1 MEQFRLPKI
10 PMPDLTLPNAVQ
22 NVLSEADERLA
33 HRPKLRQLFR
43 NCFPN
48 TLETT
53 TKRMPDS
60 TTFVITGDI
69 PAMWLRDSVEQVIQ
83 YVPLAKEDAELQR
96 IIEGLIKRHMAM
108 ILIDPYANAFNETA
122 NDWHWNTTD
131 ETDMGPWVW
140 ERKFEL
146 DSICFSFRLAYTY
159 WNETKHTAIFD
170 TDFKR
175 AMRATI
181 DLWKTEQRHFEQ
193 SPYRFNRDNG
203 IPVDSMRNKGLG
215 MPVNYTG
222 MIWSGFR
229 PSDDACDFHY
239 SIPSNMFAVVT
250 LRQMREI
257 AEWVFRD
264 MAMVKELRELEQEV
278 EHGIQLYGIV
288 RHPEFGPIY
297 AYETDGYGNHCLMD
311 DAGTPGLMSIPYIG
325 YTSNDDPIYLN
336 TRRFAL
342 SKENPFYYEGK
353 KAKGI
358 GSPHTPPGYIWHM
371 ALSMQGLTAVSD
383 EEKLAM
389 IELLEATDADTGFM
403 HEGFHSDD
411 PTVFTRKW
419 FAWSNSLFSQLVY
432 RAMKDGLL
440 DEK

>member
-10 PMPDLTLPNAVQ
+10 DMPDLPLPQSVQAV
-22 NVLSEADERLA
+22 LAEAETRLA
-33 HRPKLRQLFR
+33 HRPKLLQLFK

-53 TKRMPDS
+53 TKLLDDG

-69 PAMWLRDSVEQVIQ
+69 PAMWLRDSVEQVMH
-83 YVPLAKEDAELQR
+83 YVPFAKDDADLQR
-96 IIEGLIKRHMAM
+96 IIGGLIKLHMRN
-108 ILIDPYANAFNETA
+108 IVIDPYANAFNEMA
-122 NDWHWNTTD
+122 NDWHWNTD
-131 ETDMGPWVW
+131 DKTDMSPWVW

-146 DSICFSFRLAYTY
+146 DSICFSMRLAFAY
-159 WNETKHTAIFD
+159 WKETGRADIFD
-170 TDFKR
+170 ADFKV
-175 AMRATI
+175 AMRAAV
-181 DLWKTEQRHFEQ
+181 DLWKREQHHFER
-193 SPYRFNRDNG
+193 SPYRFERDNG
-203 IPVDSMRNKGLG
+203 IMTDSLMNDGIG

-239 SIPSNMFAVVT
+239 NIPDNMFAVVT

-257 AEWVFRD
+257 AEFVFRD
-264 MAMVKELRELEQEV
+264 LSFEKEMAKLEREIN
-278 EHGIQLYGIV
+278 HGIQLYGIY

-297 AYETDGYGNHCLMD
+297 AYETDGFGNYCLMD
-311 DAGTPGLMSIPYIG
+311 DAGTPGLISIPYLG
-325 YTSNDDPIYLN
+325 YVDGDDPIYRN

-342 SKENPFYYEGK
+342 SKENPFYYEGTA
-353 KAKGI
+353 AKGI

-371 ALSMQGLTAVSD
+371 ALSMQGLTAKTD
-383 EEKLAM
+383 EEMLDM
-389 IELLEATDADTGFM
+389 IAVLEATDADTGFM

-411 PTVFTRKW
+411 PSVFTRKW

-432 RAMKDGLL
+432 KAMKAGLL
-440 DEK
+440 DA

>member
-10 PMPDLTLPNAVQ
+10 EMPHLPLPQSVQAV
-22 NVLSEADERLA
+22 LAEAETRLA
-33 HRPKLRQLFR
+33 HRPKLLQLFK

-53 TKRMPDS
+53 TKLLNDG

-69 PAMWLRDSVEQVIQ
+69 PAMWLRDSVEQVMH
-83 YVPLAKEDAELQR
+83 YVPFAKDDADLQR
-96 IIEGLIKRHMAM
+96 IIGGLIKLHMRN
-108 ILIDPYANAFNETA
+108 IVIDPYANAFNEMA
-122 NDWHWNTTD
+122 NDWHWNTD
-131 ETDMGPWVW
+131 DKTDMSPWVW

-146 DSICFSFRLAYTY
+146 DSICFSMRLAFAY
-159 WNETKHTAIFD
+159 WKETGRADIFD
-170 TDFKR
+170 ADFKV
-175 AMRATI
+175 AMRAAV
-181 DLWKTEQRHFEQ
+181 DLWKREQHHFER
-193 SPYRFNRDNG
+193 SPYRFERDNG
-203 IPVDSMRNKGLG
+203 IMTDSLMNDGIG

-239 SIPSNMFAVVT
+239 NIPDNMFAVVT

-257 AEWVFRD
+257 AEFVFRD
-264 MAMVKELRELEQEV
+264 LSFEKEMAQLEREIN
-278 EHGIQLYGIV
+278 HGIQLYGIY

-297 AYETDGYGNHCLMD
+297 AYETDGFGNYCLMD
-311 DAGTPGLMSIPYIG
+311 DAGTPGLISIPYLG
-325 YTSNDDPIYLN
+325 YVDGDDPIYQN

-342 SKENPFYYEGK
+342 SKENPFYYEGTA
-353 KAKGI
+353 AKGI

-371 ALSMQGLTAVSD
+371 ALSMQGLTAKTD
-383 EEKLAM
+383 EEMLDM
-389 IELLEATDADTGFM
+389 IAVLEATDADTGFM

-411 PTVFTRKW
+411 PAVFTRKW

-432 RAMKDGLL
+432 KAMKAGLL
-440 DEK
+440 DA